1 MRCDGKHI
9 SWHGFHHCSIWTE
22 ESKYQLQLNCF
33 TSAKT
38 TVALFISLNLLSLHV
53 LHITPLPWMER
64 RARCPLSIKWY
75 HGIFTKDKLQ
85 YTVPG
90 HFDAEL
96 ALNIIHFSQQPLPN
110 VSQLVTSTASKTNL
124 KHYCIRPHMNRL
136 HPQGL
141 LPLWVVSQGQHFQTK
156 IL

>member
-1 MRCDGKHI
+1 MWWETHLLAWIPPLLHLDWRKQIPASTQLFYSSKNRCGLIHPI
-9 SWHGFHHCSIWTE
+9 EFAVSS
-22 ESKYQLQLNCF
+22 
-33 TSAKT
+33 
-38 TVALFISLNLLSLHV
+38 SLTYNSSSMNGEKSQM
-53 LHITPLPWMER
+53 PP
-64 RARCPLSIKWY
+64 SIKWY
-75 HGIFTKDKLQ
+75 HGIFTKDMLQ

-124 KHYCIRPHMNRL
+124 KHYSIRTHINRL

-141 LPLWVVSQGQHFQTK
+141 LPLWVVSQSQHFQTK